1 MTEKQKEQPKPTH
14 ENVPEG
20 EYGGLSS
27 SPWFLVVSGAQKKSS
42 CLVKLIFSELNMDFI
57 F

>member
-1 MTEKQKEQPKPTH
+1 MTEKQKQPKPTH